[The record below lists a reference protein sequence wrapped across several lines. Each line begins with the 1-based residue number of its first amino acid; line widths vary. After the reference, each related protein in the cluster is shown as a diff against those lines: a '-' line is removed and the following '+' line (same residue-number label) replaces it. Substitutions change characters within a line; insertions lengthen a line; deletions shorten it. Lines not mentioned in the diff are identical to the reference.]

1 MLDKRLRALTEGIS
15 EGFMEV
21 RDGCVTAANPEL
33 GRAAARGG
41 RALEGTK
48 VGDLFR
54 EEEEGGLPRPGGPD
68 TLECVLQTSDGRDR
82 AVICRRLWCEATSE
96 GWLVD
101 DVTDR
106 RDVERELLRAGQ
118 DLARSNRELA
128 AAKDL
133 QRKER
138 DDREEL
144 LALVSHELRTPLTV
158 IGGYTR
164 LLLGEEVGPLN
175 AEQRRFLEE
184 SRKASQRLNGFISNL
199 FDASRVERHA
209 EVLEIANVPIGPV
222 IENVAEMFQPLFNER
237 SLGLTI
243 DLETE
248 DRVRFDP
255 ARVEQVLT
263 NLLGNALKHVPAGG
277 RVDLTLRRYTQS
289 RDGRGFVEIAV
300 EDNGPGIAD
309 EERDRVFER
318 YVQLGDRERRDGLGL
333 GLAICRRLVEAH
345 GGQIRLSEPPGGG
358 ARFAFTLPVSGSLP
372 ATSEEI

>member
-1 MLDKRLRALTEGIS
+1 MLDERLRALTEVIS

-21 RDGCVTAANPEL
+21 RDGCIAVANAQLARAA
-33 GRAAARGG
+33 GRADTSLQGMK
-41 RALEGTK
+41 L
-48 VGDLFR
+48 GDLLC
-54 EEEEGGLPRPGGPD
+54 EEDEGLPRPEAPG
-68 TLECVLQTSDGRDR
+68 TLECALQTSDGRSR
-82 AVICRRLWCEATSE
+82 SVICRRVWSEQDSE
-96 GWLVD
+96 GWIVD

-118 DLARSNRELA
+118 DLARTNRELE

-138 DDREEL
+138 DEREEL
-144 LALVSHELRTPLTV
+144 LSLVSHELRTPLTV

-164 LLLGEEVGPLN
+164 LLLSEDVGPIN

-184 SRKASQRLNGFISNL
+184 SRKASQRLGGFISNL

-209 EVLEIANVPIGPV
+209 EVLEITNEPIGPV
-222 IENVAEMFQPLFNER
+222 IEHVAEMFQPLFNEK
-237 SLGLTI
+237 SLGLTL

-255 ARVEQVLT
+255 FRVEQILT
-263 NLLGNALKHVPAGG
+263 NLLGNTLKHVPAGG
-277 RVDLTLRRYTQS
+277 QVDVTLRNYTQS
-289 RDGRGFVEIAV
+289 RDGRSFVEIAV

-345 GGQIRLSEPPGGG
+345 GGQIRLSKPPGGG
-358 ARFAFTLPVSGSLP
+358 ARFAFTLPVAGSLP
-372 ATSEEI
+372 TTSEET